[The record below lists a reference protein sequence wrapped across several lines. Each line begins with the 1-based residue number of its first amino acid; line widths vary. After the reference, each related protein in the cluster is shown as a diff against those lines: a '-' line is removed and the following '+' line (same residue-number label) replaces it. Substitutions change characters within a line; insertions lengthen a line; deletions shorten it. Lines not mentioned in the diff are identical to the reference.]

1 MSQMDLE
8 KAVAATRN
16 ARIPTY
22 VAGGSTYWSPRVD
35 PDDNLVELFLLY
47 VCNSFTPSIFVISQ

>member
-16 ARIPTY
+16 AKIPTY
-22 VAGGSTYWSPRVD
+22 VAGGSTYWSPHVD
-35 PDDNLVELFLLY
+35 SDDNQVELFFALCLQFIH
-47 VCNSFTPSIFVISQ
+47 SSIFVISQ